1 MMQLLASDIFTSSAA
16 LLNDQGLANN
26 GVPSLFTPTAQMAYL
41 NMALA
46 ELRESLQQ
54 YNVQLTNNVSTNIVV
69 PMGVKV
75 VTQQQLPQDLIEIQN
90 LQERTSGQTEEDYC
104 DMQRCEFLPGFTVQ
118 TTDLVYW
125 TYQNQELRFIGAT
138 SDRQL
143 LLEYIADKLPKIIDP
158 SDIINLINAQS
169 FLNYRTAS
177 LCAEFIGE
185 NATRAQ
191 SLNEA
196 AQASLDRFLQINVK
210 GKQVFPARRR
220 PFLAAYRNRG
230 NY

>member
-1 MMQLLASDIFTSSAA
+1 MQLLAQDIFTQAAA

-26 GVPSLFTPTAQMAYL
+26 GVPSLFTPAAQMAYL

-46 ELRESLQQ
+46 ELRETLQQ
-54 YNVQLTNNVSTNIVV
+54 YNVQLTNNVDTSIVV
-69 PMGVKV
+69 LAGVKV
-75 VTQQQLPQDLIEIQN
+75 VTQQELPNDLIEIQN
-90 LQERTSGQTEEDYC
+90 LQERDNGQTDEDWD

-118 TTDLVYW
+118 TTSLVYW

-143 LLEYIADKLPKIIDP
+143 LLKYIADKLPKIVDP
-158 SDIINLINAQS
+158 ADVINLINAQS

-177 LCAEFIGE
+177 LCSEFIGE
-185 NATRAQ
+185 NQTRAQ

-220 PFLAAYRNRG
+220 PFLAGYRNRG